1 MPGEQPSDKSS
12 ETLPLALG
20 ELVPEGRAAWLRA
33 GPLQGWGGTG
43 PDLCLRMGKL
53 LVVDRIAG
61 TTETVPE
68 VPQRRL

>member
-1 MPGEQPSDKSS
+1 MPGEQPPDEAS
-12 ETLPLALG
+12 ELLPLALG
-20 ELVPEGRAAWLRA
+20 ELVPEGRAAGMRA

-53 LVVDRIAG
+53 LIVDRAAG
-61 TTETVPE
+61 TTGPVPA